1 MPVCR
6 LCRATVWYPRPCA
19 AHVHGTD
26 LGLGRPLPA
35 SLTAHDH
42 ATPSAAAPA
51 ALAVPR
57 STLGTPGIARPLPS
71 AVGLLSHASPAEIS
85 GGSST
90 AAPRGAKRKAQ
101 REYHLLLMVDH
112 AGDSKHEAF
121 LGDLASLCDPVVH
134 AHCFMKD
141 GTRHVTLAHLT
152 EDEVDSI
159 RKCEVP
165 MLPLELQ
172 LAKPQ
177 PWDAGLYLS
186 LSEAAQQAVATF
198 VQTLAQALD
207 PPLKTMIN
215 SEYRRNLHLSLY
227 RGFQQGRA
235 LKQQLQRSEMR
246 SAWQLRPSF
255 GTVRGI
261 SVAIKEKGAGYD
273 TLQYLG
279 LPAAVIDPAGGACGL
294 AVT

>member
-1 MPVCR
+1 M
-6 LCRATVWYPRPCA
+6 
-19 AHVHGTD
+19 
-26 LGLGRPLPA
+26 A
-35 SLTAHDH
+35 S
-42 ATPSAAAPA
+42 
-51 ALAVPR
+51 
-57 STLGTPGIARPLPS
+57 
-71 AVGLLSHASPAEIS
+71 AEVS

-90 AAPRGAKRKAQ
+90 AARRGAKRKAQ
-101 REYHLLLMVDH
+101 RDEYHLLLMLDI
-112 AGDSKHEAF
+112 AGDSEHEAF

-159 RKCEVP
+159 RECAVP
-165 MLPLELQ
+165 TLPLELQ

-177 PWDAGLYLS
+177 LWDAGLYLS

-235 LKQQLQRSEMR
+235 LKQQLQRSEMS
-246 SAWQLRPSF
+246 SAWQNRPSF

-279 LPAAVIDPAGGACGL
+279 LPAAVIDPAGGA
-294 AVT
+294 